1 LCREKI
7 FLYWPG
13 LRHGIINKKMNTMD
27 TNITLMLREAR
38 IAEGQLHSSHY
49 LKTVTELGDGRK
61 VLAVRDIFST
71 QGLKLVNKGS
81 QFNSAIYQRL
91 LNHKLSPKLDDS
103 LTTEDCVT
111 HEMLAEDAAALIGFE
126 ESLTR
131 MRNALT
137 NDAALLGVLSKIPLK
152 SNIAFK
158 LTVMRT
164 QRKELFQRSL
174 YVTLVS
180 IYIGL
185 QAALDERSLVNLA
198 TAALVH
204 DIGLL
209 HVEPRLLERSYRMT
223 REERQHLFAHPITAW
238 MILREDPDYAGEV
251 AAAVLQHHEHLDGSG
266 YPQGIS
272 SEEFSLLG
280 QIITVAEVVASH
292 FGKENPHLHAV
303 RLETMLKLNARRY
316 GRGLIGH
323 LKVFYASEAPIASP
337 LPHPDKQYIAKQL
350 GRFAEIFQA
359 WEELRSGF
367 GASPTA
373 EFINERMYALKIEA
387 LDAGLDFDMPQET
400 LASLLD
406 DPDSAA
412 HLRVLIDETMF
423 QIDAILRE
431 LRRRWPQAEELEPG
445 GKISDW
451 LDIAESHERQT
462 A

>member
-1 LCREKI
+1 
-7 FLYWPG
+7 
-13 LRHGIINKKMNTMD
+13 MNTMD

-81 QFNSAIYQRL
+81 EFNSAIYQRL

-111 HEMLAEDAAALIGFE
+111 HATLAEDAAALIGFE
-126 ESLTR
+126 ESLAR
-131 MRNALT
+131 MRNALP

-185 QAALDERSLVNLA
+185 QAGLDERSLVNLA

-238 MILREDPDYAGEV
+238 MILKEDPDYAGEV

-266 YPQGIS
+266 YPQGITS
-272 SEEFSLLG
+272 DEFSLLG
-280 QIITVAEVVASH
+280 QIITIAEVVASH

-316 GRGLIGH
+316 GRGLIGY
-323 LKVFYASEAPIASP
+323 LKVFYASDAPLASP
-337 LPHPDKQYIAKQL
+337 LPQEDKQYIAKQL

-359 WEELRSGF
+359 WEELRPGF
-367 GASPTA
+367 EGGPTA

-400 LASLLD
+400 LAGLLD

-423 QIDAILRE
+423 QVDAILRE
-431 LRRRWPQAEELEPG
+431 LRRRWPQAEELESG
-445 GKISDW
+445 GKIPAW
-451 LDIAESHERQT
+451 LDIAESPQRQI